1 MKHTISPDGRTL
13 TLEADAGDRSELQAL
28 WRDLTAEGRPHFGQV
43 DEVDFLD
50 HLTSNSE
57 LEWIQSGETGDLTDA
72 PLLGILGEEMKDSE
86 RPRFRPGVFGWRDS
100 GHDGTEPYYQPILNR
115 WGYPHYQLR
124 SFLTD
129 LMETGKAEF
138 IQSW

>member
-13 TLEADAGDRSELQAL
+13 TLEADAGDRSELQAMH
-28 WRDLTAEGRPHFGQV
+28 RTENANGFTDRQ
-43 DEVDFLD
+43 EVDFLD

-57 LEWIQSGETGDLTDA
+57 LEWIQPEETGDLTDA